1 MIKPFLPPKND
12 NDWLDAVKKAIEV
25 VTKVISSN
33 KEKPKKQDLHR
44 SKRKNSALK

>member
-1 MIKPFLPPKND
+1 MKKPIIDPFLPPKSD

-33 KEKPKKQDLHR
+33 KEKPKK
-44 SKRKNSALK
+44 